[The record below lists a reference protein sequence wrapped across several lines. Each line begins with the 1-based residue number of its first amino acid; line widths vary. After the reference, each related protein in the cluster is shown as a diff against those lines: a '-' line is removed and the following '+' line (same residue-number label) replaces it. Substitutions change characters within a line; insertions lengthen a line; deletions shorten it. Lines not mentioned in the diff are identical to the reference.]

1 MQRWQTFAAA
11 ATFLLALTACAGQGA
26 GSVAPG
32 VPDGSADTNAAT
44 RAVSGGAPVAI
55 AATSSIGAPLSA
67 LAEANADT
75 AALPSGNGACR
86 NGIAVF
92 VPDRA
97 GAPDSSE
104 IRFFYDRACT
114 KLARDAVRLYTP
126 GAAGSETV
134 TLSVS
139 NYSLRAALVSTR
151 ATTAHFSN
159 ATFGK
164 NGFPVAASG
173 FVRQASST
181 LTVGASRRVIVGGS
195 EVVVEP
201 SSGNVNAFCGDSAA
215 YNSIG
220 VTSTGATFG
229 WSGGTLSGGTR
240 TANANGSVTWS
251 GTHAGTVYQ
260 GPIGS
265 IGLAIGIPNTS
276 CPITTPA
283 YTLTGGTVKNGSTSA
298 ISVTYL
304 HGAVLDLTVARATL
318 SGGFT
323 LDVTTNTTLWRTSP
337 QYITGIVEK
346 NGTRVATLNVNAFGD
361 GTCTAVASG
370 EAYPVVDWI
379 VIR

>member
-1 MQRWQTFAAA
+1 MQRSQTFAV
-11 ATFLLALTACAGQGA
+11 ATTLLLALSACAGQGA
-26 GSVAPG
+26 AAPG
-32 VPDGSADTNAAT
+32 VLGGPAGTDAAG
-44 RAVSGGAPVAI
+44 RAASGGAPVAI
-55 AATSSIGAPLSA
+55 VATSSIGAPLSA

-75 AALPSGNGACR
+75 VALPSGTGACN
-86 NGIAVF
+86 NGIAVY

-97 GAPDSSE
+97 GDPNSSE

-114 KLARDAVRLYTP
+114 KLARDTVRLYTP

-134 TLSVS
+134 ALSVS
-139 NYSLRAALVSTR
+139 NYSWRAALVSTR
-151 ATTAHFSN
+151 TATAHFSN

-164 NGFPVAASG
+164 NGYPVAASG
-173 FVRQASST
+173 YVRQASST

-195 EVVVEP
+195 EVVLEP

-220 VTSTGATFG
+220 VTSTGTTFG

-240 TANANGSVTWS
+240 TANANGSVTWA

-265 IGLAIGIPNTS
+265 IELATGTPNTS

-304 HGAVLDLTVARATL
+304 HGAILNLTIARASL
-318 SGGFT
+318 SGGYT
-323 LDVTTNTTLWRTSP
+323 LSVTTNTTLWPTNP
-337 QYITGIVEK
+337 QYITGIVDK
-346 NGTRVATLNVNAFGD
+346 NGAHVATLSVNAFGD